1 MIGGV
6 KSMTDNQKNGLT
18 YGEQD
23 LEQYRHYGNVRLA
36 HGFIGSIHGTSAYDV
51 WATSEPDEWGME

>member
-1 MIGGV
+1 
-6 KSMTDNQKNGLT
+6 MTDNQKNGLT

-23 LEQYRHYGNVRLA
+23 SERDRYYGNVRLA